1 MDRSSE
7 RRLTVLVFAVYAVIV
22 TWSTCMHGMWLDEL
36 QPWCVARDSGSLLD
50 LYRNTRH
57 EFHPPVWYVLLHF
70 LTRFTSDPSSMQA
83 MHLVIALGVAAVV
96 LWRAPFPLWWRAG
109 IVFGYFFLFEYS
121 VMARNYG
128 LATLGLLL
136 AVDSW
141 KNHGPGWRWALAL
154 SLAALSHLW
163 GTMMAVALV
172 LGAVSTLKRERRI
185 GPALLVMV
193 ACGTAIFWAW
203 PASHAPRLSV
213 LDELHL
219 PNALARICTSTTQG
233 LLPWPNL
240 WNDPV
245 WNHNIVHDTSRL
257 LSAMFGLALIALL
270 WWCTPRLTS
279 ARIFFWSAFAGCL
292 ALPIVGGAYEVR
304 HYGPIWIGWLL
315 LQWRWAPSV
324 QRAKNLTSGLL
335 AAQMIGGAL
344 AMTMTAVAPPLSGAF
359 RLPAV
364 VETAG
369 AEDLPVVLDTYTAS
383 PSVAGYLQRPVFRT
397 LDGSLGSFCDGHLA
411 PYSQSDSA
419 ALAQVERLQWD
430 NFVWCTARQW
440 DADTLGRRLGADV
453 QRIGDL
459 SRAQMPSER
468 LIVLIVRRR

>member
-7 RRLTVLVFAVYAVIV
+7 RRLTVLVFLLYAVIV

-83 MHLVIALGVAAVV
+83 MHLMIALGVAAVV

-136 AVDSW
+136 AVGSW

-163 GTMMAVALV
+163 GTVMAVALLLGV
-172 LGAVSTLKRERRI
+172 LSTLRRERRI

-203 PASHAPRLSV
+203 PASDAPRLSV

-240 WNDPV
+240 RNDPV
-245 WNHNIVHDTSRL
+245 WNHNVIHDNSRL
-257 LSAMFGLALIALL
+257 ASLLLGLVLIALL
-270 WWCTPRLTS
+270 WWSTPRATS
-279 ARIFFWSAFAGCL
+279 ARVFFWSAYAGCL
-292 ALPIVGGAYEVR
+292 VLPILGGAYEVR
-304 HYGPIWIGWLL
+304 HYGPLWIGWLI
-315 LQWRWAPSV
+315 LQWGCPPLE
-324 QRAKNLTSGLL
+324 QRAKHLTSGLL
-335 AAQMIGGAL
+335 VAQMIGGVLAL
-344 AMTMTAVAPPLSGAF
+344 TMTLVAPPLSGSH
-359 RLPAV
+359 RLPSMVKA
-364 VETAG
+364 AG
-369 AEDLPVVLDTYTAS
+369 ADGLPVILDAYTAS
-383 PSVAGYLQRPVFRT
+383 PSVAGYLQQPVLRT
-397 LDGSLGSFCDGHLA
+397 LDGTLGSFCDGSLA
-411 PYSQSDSA
+411 PYLQSDSA
-419 ALAQVERLQWD
+419 VLAQVERLPWD
-430 NFVWCTARQW
+430 NFVWCTSRQW
-440 DADTLGRRLGADV
+440 QPDTLVQRLDADV
-453 QRIGDL
+453 QQIGDL
-459 SRAQMPSER
+459 TRTQMPSER
-468 LIVLIVRRR
+468 LKVLLVRRR